1 MGVVGRREVTL
12 VRVVVGRANMKEV
25 RGGREVVG
33 RGIGGR
39 EVVWAGVVVGRVSGK
54 EVRCCR
60 EVFTLMCIKVN
71 TRA

>member
-1 MGVVGRREVTL
+1 MGRREVTL
-12 VRVVVGRANMKEV
+12 VR
-25 RGGREVVG
+25 
-33 RGIGGR
+33 
-39 EVVWAGVVVGRVSGK
+39 VVVGRVSGK